1 MSKALT
7 SLGAAGSQLA
17 EGSQIKSS
25 TENVGARV
33 YPNIVP
39 ENNLRL
45 PDALT
50 IKYGPAPLLARFV
63 LAADQAA
70 RRIGVHLR
78 MRHDFDVLVQVN
90 EHYAAQGMWYPLLDA
105 FNPDCTDLT
114 PENSY
119 WISGENED
127 GEIVLTSACRIY
139 DWRGTNLGEQARAL
153 WYGRDL
159 GQPCVV
165 TADAAQLI
173 TGIAAWGGASW
184 VRPDFRGK
192 HLSYLIPR
200 ILKAYACARWP
211 VDWSF
216 CYIGTAN
223 VSRGLT
229 YGHKH
234 LSYSIS
240 YPASPHEEQVVAYST
255 PDEFYADLRN
265 FLETGSVIEPSDFE
279 FISVPAGLEHIV
291 TNTSFDGV
299 FQGNIKRS

>member
-1 MSKALT
+1 MSEVPMHPRVT
-7 SLGAAGSQLA
+7 SVMATDQSATPK
-17 EGSQIKSS
+17 I
-25 TENVGARV
+25 

-39 ENNLRL
+39 ADNLRL

-70 RRIGVHLR
+70 RRIGVELR
-78 MRHDFDVLVQVN
+78 VRHDFDALVQVN
-90 EHYAAQGMWYPLLDA
+90 EHYTARGIWYPLLNA
-105 FNPDCTDLT
+105 FNPRCTELT

-119 WISGENED
+119 WISGENDD
-127 GEIVLTSACRIY
+127 GEIILTSACRIY
-139 DWRGTNLGEQARAL
+139 DWRGTNLAEQARSV

-159 GQPCVV
+159 GQSCVV
-165 TADAAQLI
+165 TAEAAFLI

-192 HLSYLIPR
+192 HLSYLVPR
-200 ILKAYACARWP
+200 ILKSYACARWP
-211 VDWSF
+211 LDWSF
-216 CYIGTAN
+216 CYIGAQN
-223 VSRGLT
+223 VKRGLT

-240 YPASPHEEQVVAYST
+240 YPDSSHDEQVVAYST
-255 PDEFYADLRN
+255 PDEFYADLRD
-265 FLETGSVIEPSDFE
+265 FLASGSVIEPADFE
-279 FISVPAGLEHIV
+279 EMSVPTGLEHIV
-291 TNTSFDGV
+291 TNTSLEGV